1 MNNRPTPI
9 FGKSLPTEKRISF
22 EEAERA
28 IYIDFEGYVK
38 ETPALI
44 GILIED
50 DFEQIVLDEKFRGA
64 AAYKDPIAVIPGE
77 TVILDLLARSISE
90 DRKIVAFSTLEKEQ
104 CMRWYGIDISQRYV
118 NAKSIAGRWAR
129 KGNPE
134 VRCRTLKDFEIFT
147 GFQRSRDTGYQKNTS
162 CLNAALRDLDSY
174 GELYNPAPK
183 KHWTNLRKHNRQDV
197 EAMKYIV
204 LATFVSGQVND
215 ERDW

>member
-1 MNNRPTPI
+1 MSNRPPPH
-9 FGKSLPTEKRISF
+9 FQKSLPTEKKISL
-22 EEAERA
+22 AESKRA

-38 ETPALI
+38 EAPALI
-44 GILIED
+44 GILIQD

-77 TVILDLLARSISE
+77 SVISDLLARSISE

-104 CMRWYGIDISQRYV
+104 CMRWYEIDISQRYV

-129 KGNPE
+129 KVNPE

-147 GFQRSRDTGYQKNTS
+147 GYQRSRDTGYQKNTS
-162 CLNAALRDLDSY
+162 CLNAALRDLESY
-174 GELYNPAPK
+174 GELRNPAPK

-197 EAMKYIV
+197 EAMKHIV
-204 LATFVSGQVND
+204 MATFRPGISTN
-215 ERDW
+215 

>member
-1 MNNRPTPI
+1 MYRPAP
-9 FGKSLPTEKRISF
+9 FFKKVLPSERRINLV
-22 EEAERA
+22 EAERA

-38 ETPALI
+38 EAPALI

-77 TVILDLLARSISE
+77 TVISDLLARSTSE

-104 CMRWYGIDISQRYV
+104 CMHWYRVDISQRYV

-129 KGNPE
+129 KVNPE

-174 GELYNPAPK
+174 GELRNPAPK

-197 EAMKYIV
+197 EAMKHIV
-204 LATFVSGQVND
+204 MATLTT
-215 ERDW
+215 